1 MGKKGCHPIYDEQG
15 NQTGIFYD
23 EDTPIVKISPKKIA
37 KQIKVKAKKFRK

>member
-23 EDTPIVKISPKKIA
+23 EDTPVVKFSSKKIVKQTKK
-37 KQIKVKAKKFRK
+37 KSKK